1 MKDRRVSISDCDIS
15 ATDPFDL
22 GRFLSAQDGI
32 YENAVRELRSGQKR
46 SHWMWF
52 VFPQI
57 DGLGSSVTAKRYAI
71 KSLEEARQY
80 LEHPI
85 LGARLLECTQAVNR
99 LQGRTVSQ
107 VFGAPDDMKFCSSM
121 TLFEVMAGPNS
132 EFSLALDKYSSGRR
146 DLATLKLLQLSPG
159 AENPIGA

>member
-1 MKDRRVSISDCDIS
+1 MKDRGVSISDHDIS

-46 SHWMWF
+46 SHWMWY

-57 DGLGSSVTAKRYAI
+57 NGLGTSVTAKHYAI
-71 KSLEEARQY
+71 KSLEEARKY

-85 LGARLLECTQAVNR
+85 LAARLLECTKSVNL
-99 LQGRTVSQ
+99 LQGRTAFQ
-107 VFGAPDDMKFCSSM
+107 IFGSPDDRKFCSSM
-121 TLFEVMAGPNS
+121 TLFEVVAGPDS
-132 EFSLALDKYSSGRR
+132 EFSLALDKYCSGRR
-146 DLATLKLLQLSPG
+146 DPATLKLLQLSPS
-159 AENPIGA
+159 AENPSGA